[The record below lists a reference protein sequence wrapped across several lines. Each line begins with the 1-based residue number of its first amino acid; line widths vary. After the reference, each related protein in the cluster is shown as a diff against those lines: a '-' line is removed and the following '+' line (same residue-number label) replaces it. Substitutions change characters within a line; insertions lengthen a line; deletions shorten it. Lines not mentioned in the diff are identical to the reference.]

1 MARDTTAILHRALEA
16 AEQWEAA
23 RWGSPEQYAA
33 AETAT
38 GMIVLLH
45 RELHEGG
52 PLPAAWCNAQPP
64 VSTGHVSGS
73 GS

>member
-1 MARDTTAILHRALEA
+1 MARDTTAILARMLEA
-16 AEQWEAA
+16 AEMWEAA
-23 RWGSPEQYAA
+23 PTGSHDQQAA
-33 AETAT
+33 GETAT

-64 VSTGHVSGS
+64 VSSGHISGS
-73 GS
+73 S